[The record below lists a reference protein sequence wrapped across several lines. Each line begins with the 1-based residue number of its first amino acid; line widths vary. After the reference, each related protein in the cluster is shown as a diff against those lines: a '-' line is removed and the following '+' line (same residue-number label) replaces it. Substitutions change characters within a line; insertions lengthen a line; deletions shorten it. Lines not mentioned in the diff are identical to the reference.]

1 LKQIITGY
9 SAHKVSTRRVRHALP
24 VLLLFLLG
32 LPLSSH
38 AQQLSISGFT
48 EPYYDA
54 MLGISAIGRV
64 AKIHLAEGT
73 TVEEGQVILELDQQ
87 LEKLEVQRRNLL
99 WTSKAEVQS
108 AARQAKTLKLHLK
121 ATKDLYKTTGSVPRE
136 ELENQELEHALA
148 VDELRRLEDAERR
161 ENIEYGIA
169 NQQLFRRSLRAPFSG
184 QIAEL
189 LINVGE
195 NCELD
200 TPLVHLV
207 NTSRGYF
214 VANVELSVSQKL
226 TRGQTVELQLQSG
239 LETVSR
245 NAEIV
250 FISPVVDAASGL
262 RKIKAQFD
270 NPDGK
275 IIPGV
280 AGVMILDAGKQYSRR

>member
-1 LKQIITGY
+1 MKQLITEHL
-9 SAHKVSTRRVRHALP
+9 ARKVSARLVGYAWP
-24 VLLLFLLG
+24 VLLFILLW
-32 LPLSSH
+32 LPMNSH
-38 AQQLSISGFT
+38 AQQLSIAGFT
-48 EPYYDA
+48 EPCLDA

-73 TVEEGQVILELDQQ
+73 TVEKGQVILELDQQ
-87 LEKLEVQRRNLL
+87 LEMLEVQRRKLL
-99 WTSKAEVQS
+99 WTSKTEVQS
-108 AARQAKTLKLHLK
+108 AARQVKTLQLHLN

-148 VDELRRLEDAERR
+148 VDELKRLEDAEKR
-161 ENIEYGIA
+161 EKIEYGIA
-169 NQQLFRRSLRAPFSG
+169 NQQLSRRSLRAPFSG
-184 QIAEL
+184 QVAEL

-250 FISPVVDAASGL
+250 FISPVVDPASGL

-270 NPDGK
+270 NPDAD

-280 AGVMILDAGKQYSRR
+280 AGVMVLEAD

>member
-1 LKQIITGY
+1 LKQPITECLAL
-9 SAHKVSTRRVRHALP
+9 AHRAATRPVGIALP
-24 VLLLFLLG
+24 ILVFVLLW
-32 LPLSSH
+32 LPLNGH
-38 AQQLSISGFT
+38 AQQWSIAGFT
-48 EPYYDA
+48 EPYLDA

-64 AKIHLAEGT
+64 AKIHLTEGT
-73 TVEEGQVILELDQQ
+73 TVEKGQVILELDQQ
-87 LEKLEVQRRNLL
+87 LEELEVQRRNLL
-99 WTSKAEVQS
+99 WTSKTEVRS
-108 AARQAKTLKLHLK
+108 AARQVKTLKSHLN

-148 VDELRRLEDAERR
+148 VDELKRLEDAERR

-169 NQQLFRRSLRAPFSG
+169 NQRLSRRSLRAPFSG

-226 TRGQTVELQLQSG
+226 SWGQTVELQLQSG

-245 NAEIV
+245 AAEIV
-250 FISPVVDAASGL
+250 FISPVVDPASGL

-270 NPDGK
+270 NLHGN

-280 AGVMILDAGKQYSRR
+280 AGVMILDAQKQ

>member
-1 LKQIITGY
+1 MTHRAATWL
-9 SAHKVSTRRVRHALP
+9 VRFASP
-24 VLLLFLLG
+24 VLLFILVG
-32 LPLSSH
+32 LPLNSH

-48 EPYYDA
+48 EPYFDA

-64 AKIHLAEGT
+64 AKIHLPEGT

-87 LEKLEVQRRNLL
+87 LEELEVQRRKLL
-99 WTSKAEVQS
+99 WTSKTEVQS
-108 AARQAKTLKLHLK
+108 AARQVKTLRSHLK
-121 ATKDLYKTTGSVPRE
+121 ATKKLYKTTGSVPRE
-136 ELENQELEHALA
+136 ELENQQLEHALA
-148 VDELRRLEDAERR
+148 VDELKRLEDAEKR
-161 ENIEYGIA
+161 EEIEYSIA
-169 NQQLFRRSLRAPFSG
+169 NQQLSRRSLRAPFSG

-189 LINVGE
+189 LIDVGE
-195 NCELD
+195 NCEID

-226 TRGQTVELQLQSG
+226 SLGQTVELQLQSG

-245 NAEIV
+245 NAQIV
-250 FISPVVDAASGL
+250 FISPVVDPASGL

-270 NPDGK
+270 NPDGN

-280 AGVMILDAGKQYSRR
+280 AGVMVLDADNQP

>member
-1 LKQIITGY
+1 LKQPTTECL
-9 SAHKVSTRRVRHALP
+9 AHRAPTRPIRTALP
-24 VLLLFLLG
+24 VLLFILLW
-32 LPLSSH
+32 LPLNGQ

-48 EPYYDA
+48 EPYFDA

-73 TVEEGQVILELDQQ
+73 TVERGQVILELDQQ
-87 LEKLEVQRRNLL
+87 LEELEVQRRKLL
-99 WTSKAEVQS
+99 WTSKTEVQS
-108 AARQAKTLKLHLK
+108 AARQVKTLRSHLK

-148 VDELRRLEDAERR
+148 VDELKRLQDAEMR
-161 ENIEYGIA
+161 EEIEYGIA

-207 NTSRGYF
+207 DTSSGYF

-226 TRGQTVELQLQSG
+226 KYSQTVELQLQSG
-239 LETVSR
+239 RETVSR
-245 NAEIV
+245 NAKIV
-250 FISPVVDAASGL
+250 FISPVVDPASGL

-270 NPDGK
+270 NPDGN

-280 AGVMILDAGKQYSRR
+280 AGVMVLDAD

>member
-1 LKQIITGY
+1 LKPIITEY
-9 SAHKVSTRRVRHALP
+9 LARKVSTRLVRRAWP
-24 VLLLFLLG
+24 VLLFFLLG
-32 LPLSSH
+32 LPFNSH
-38 AQQLSISGFT
+38 AQQMSISGFT
-48 EPYYDA
+48 EPYFDA
-54 MLGISAIGRV
+54 LLGISAIGRV

-87 LEKLEVQRRNLL
+87 LETLEVQRRKLL
-99 WTSKAEVQS
+99 WTSKAEVTS
-108 AARQAKTLKLHLK
+108 AARQAKTLKLHLD
-121 ATKDLYKTTGSVPRE
+121 ATKDLYRTTGSVPRE
-136 ELENQELEHALA
+136 ELENEELEHALA
-148 VDELRRLEDAERR
+148 VDELRRLQDAERR
-161 ENIEYGIA
+161 EKIEYGIA

-207 NTSRGYF
+207 NTYRGYF

-226 TRGQTVELQLQSG
+226 TLGQTVELQLQSG

-250 FISPVVDAASGL
+250 FISPVVDPASGL
-262 RKIKAQFD
+262 RKIKAQYE
-270 NPDGK
+270 NPHGN

-280 AGVMILDAGKQYSRR
+280 AGVMILDAEKK

>member
-1 LKQIITGY
+1 MKQIITEY
-9 SAHKVSTRRVRHALP
+9 LVPRASTRLFRHAWP

-32 LPLSSH
+32 LPLNSH

-48 EPYYDA
+48 EPYFDA
-54 MLGISAIGRV
+54 LLGISAIGRV
-64 AKIHLAEGT
+64 AKIHLPEGT
-73 TVEEGQVILELDQQ
+73 TVEKGQVILELDQQ
-87 LEKLEVQRRNLL
+87 LETLEVQRRKLL
-99 WTSKAEVQS
+99 WASKAEVQS
-108 AARQAKTLKLHLK
+108 AARQAKTLKLHLT

-148 VDELRRLEDAERR
+148 VDELKRLQDAERR
-161 ENIEYGIA
+161 EKIEYGIA
-169 NQQLFRRSLRAPFSG
+169 NQQLSRRSLRAPFSG

-207 NTSRGYF
+207 NTSHGYF

-250 FISPVVDAASGL
+250 FISPVVDPASGL

-270 NPDGK
+270 NPHGN

-280 AGVMILDAGKQYSRR
+280 AGVMILNAEKQYSRR

>member
-1 LKQIITGY
+1 VKHIIETI
-9 SAHKVSTRRVRHALP
+9 APKVSTRLVRHALP
-24 VLLLFLLG
+24 ILFIFLLG
-32 LPLSSH
+32 LPLNSH

-48 EPYYDA
+48 EPCFDA

-73 TVEEGQVILELDQQ
+73 MVEKGQVILELDQQ
-87 LEKLEVQRRNLL
+87 LETLEVQRRKLL

-108 AARQAKTLKLHLK
+108 AGRQAKTLKLHLN
-121 ATKDLYKTTGSVPRE
+121 ATKDLYRTTGSVPRE

-148 VDELRRLEDAERR
+148 VDELKRLQDAERR
-161 ENIEYGIA
+161 EKIEYGIA
-169 NQQLFRRSLRAPFSG
+169 NQQLFKRSLRAPFSG

-226 TRGQTVELQLQSG
+226 ILGQAVELQLQSG
-239 LETVSR
+239 LETVSC

-250 FISPVVDAASGL
+250 FISPVVDPASGL

-270 NPDGK
+270 NPHGN

-280 AGVMILDAGKQYSRR
+280 AGVMILNAEKQ

>member
-1 LKQIITGY
+1 MKQIITEY
-9 SAHKVSTRRVRHALP
+9 LFHRVPIRLFKHALL

-32 LPLSSH
+32 LPLNSQ
-38 AQQLSISGFT
+38 AQQVSVSGFT
-48 EPYYDA
+48 EPCFDA

-73 TVEEGQVILELDQQ
+73 TVEKGQIILELDQQ
-87 LEKLEVQRRNLL
+87 LETLEVQRRKLL

-121 ATKDLYKTTGSVPRE
+121 ATKDLYRTTGSVPRE

-148 VDELRRLEDAERR
+148 VDELKRLQDAERR
-161 ENIEYGIA
+161 EKIEYGIA

-226 TRGQTVELQLQSG
+226 TLGQTVELQLQSG

-250 FISPVVDAASGL
+250 FISPVVDPASGL

-270 NPDGK
+270 NPHGN

-280 AGVMILDAGKQYSRR
+280 AGVMILDAEKQYSRR

>member
-1 LKQIITGY
+1 MTGIT
-9 SAHKVSTRRVRHALP
+9 LFFLFF
-24 VLLLFLLG
+24 VLLLFPVNG
-32 LPLSSH
+32 H

-48 EPYYDA
+48 EPYIDA
-54 MLGISAIGRV
+54 MLGISVTGRV

-73 TVEEGQVILELDQQ
+73 TVEEGQVILELDQE
-87 LEKLEVQRRNLL
+87 LEELEVQRRKLL

-108 AARQAKTLKLHLK
+108 AARQVKTLRSHLK
-121 ATKDLYKTTGSVPRE
+121 ATKKLYKTTGSVPRE

-148 VDELRRLEDAERR
+148 VDELRRLEDAEKR
-161 ENIEYGIA
+161 EKIEYGFA
-169 NQQLFRRSLRAPFSG
+169 QQQLSKRSLRAPFSG

-189 LINVGE
+189 LIDVGE

-207 NTSRGYF
+207 NTDRGYF
-214 VANVELSVSQKL
+214 VANVEVSVSQKL
-226 TRGQTVELQLQSG
+226 VLGQTVELQLQCG
-239 LETVSR
+239 LETVNR

-250 FISPVVDAASGL
+250 FISPVVDPASGL

-270 NPDGK
+270 NSDGK

-280 AGVMILDAGKQYSRR
+280 AGIMILGTGS

>member
-1 LKQIITGY
+1 LKQIITEY
-9 SAHKVSTRRVRHALP
+9 LARKVPTRLVRIAWP
-24 VLLLFLLG
+24 VLLFVLLW
-32 LPLSSH
+32 LPMNGH
-38 AQQLSISGFT
+38 AQQLRIAGFT
-48 EPYYDA
+48 EPYLDA

-64 AKIHLAEGT
+64 AKIHLTEGT
-73 TVEEGQVILELDQQ
+73 TVEKGQVILELDQQ
-87 LEKLEVQRRNLL
+87 LETLEVQRRNLL
-99 WTSKAEVQS
+99 WTSKAEVRS
-108 AARQAKTLKLHLK
+108 AARQVKTLKLHLK

-148 VDELRRLEDAERR
+148 VDELKRLENAERR
-161 ENIEYGIA
+161 EEIEHGIA
-169 NQQLFRRSLRAPFSG
+169 IQQLFRRSLRAPFSG

-245 NAEIV
+245 SAEIV
-250 FISPVVDAASGL
+250 FISPVVDPASGL

-270 NPDGK
+270 NPDGI

-280 AGVMILDAGKQYSRR
+280 AGVMILDAEKQYSRR

>member
-1 LKQIITGY
+1 LKQPITECL
-9 SAHKVSTRRVRHALP
+9 AHRAPTRPIRTALP
-24 VLLLFLLG
+24 VLLFILVW
-32 LPLSSH
+32 LPLNAQ

-48 EPYYDA
+48 EPYFDA

-64 AKIHLAEGT
+64 AAIHLPEGA
-73 TVEEGQVILELDQQ
+73 TVEKGQVILELDQQ
-87 LEKLEVQRRNLL
+87 LEELEVQRRKLL
-99 WTSKAEVQS
+99 WTSKTEVQS
-108 AARQAKTLKLHLK
+108 AARQVKTLRSHLK
-121 ATKDLYKTTGSVPRE
+121 ATKDLYRTTGSVPRE

-148 VDELRRLEDAERR
+148 IDELKRLQDAEMR
-161 ENIEYGIA
+161 EEIEYGIA

-207 NTSRGYF
+207 NTSSGYF

-226 TRGQTVELQLQSG
+226 TQAQTVELQLQSG

-245 NAEIV
+245 TAKIV
-250 FISPVVDAASGL
+250 FISPVVDPASGL

-280 AGVMILDAGKQYSRR
+280 AGFMVLDADLQP

>member
-1 LKQIITGY
+1 M
-9 SAHKVSTRRVRHALP
+9 TRYALP
-24 VLLLFLLG
+24 MLLFILVW
-32 LPLSSH
+32 LPLNTH
-38 AQQLSISGFT
+38 AQELSIAGFT
-48 EPYYDA
+48 EPYFDA

-64 AKIHLAEGT
+64 AKIHLSEGT

-87 LEKLEVQRRNLL
+87 LEELEVQRRKLL
-99 WTSKAEVQS
+99 WTSKTEVRS
-108 AARQAKTLKLHLK
+108 AARQAKTLKIHLK
-121 ATKDLYKTTGSVPRE
+121 ATKELYKTTGSVPRE

-148 VDELRRLEDAERR
+148 VDELKRLQDAERR
-161 ENIEYGIA
+161 EKIEYGIA
-169 NQQLFRRSLRAPFSG
+169 NEQLFRRSLRAPFSG

-245 NAEIV
+245 TAQIV
-250 FISPVVDAASGL
+250 FVSPVVDPASGL

-270 NPDGK
+270 NPDGN

-280 AGVMILDAGKQYSRR
+280 AGVMVLGADHQP

>member
-1 LKQIITGY
+1 MNQRITEY
-9 SAHKVSTRRVRHALP
+9 LTHRASARLVRSAWP
-24 VLLLFLLG
+24 VLLYILVC
-32 LPLSSH
+32 LPLNSQ

-48 EPYYDA
+48 EPYFDA
-54 MLGISAIGRV
+54 MLGISTIGRV
-64 AKIHLAEGT
+64 AKIHLPEGT
-73 TVEEGQVILELDQQ
+73 TVEKGQVILELDQQ
-87 LEKLEVQRRNLL
+87 LENLEVQRRKLL

-108 AARQAKTLKLHLK
+108 AARQVKTLKSHLK
-121 ATKDLYKTTGSVPRE
+121 ATKVLYKTTGSVPRE
-136 ELENQELEHALA
+136 ELENQELEYALA
-148 VDELRRLEDAERR
+148 VDELKRLEDAESR
-161 ENIEYGIA
+161 EKIEYGIA
-169 NQQLFRRSLRAPFSG
+169 NEQLSKRSLRAPFSG

-207 NTSRGYF
+207 DTRRGYF

-226 TRGQTVELQLQSG
+226 TSGQTVELQLQSG

-245 NAEIV
+245 KGEIV
-250 FISPVVDAASGL
+250 FISPVVDPASGL
-262 RKIKAQFD
+262 RKIKARFD

-280 AGVMILDAGKQYSRR
+280 AGVMVLDAAHQP

>member
-1 LKQIITGY
+1 M
-9 SAHKVSTRRVRHALP
+9 
-24 VLLLFLLG
+24 
-32 LPLSSH
+32 
-38 AQQLSISGFT
+38 
-48 EPYYDA
+48 DA

-64 AKIHLAEGT
+64 AKIHLPEGT
-73 TVEEGQVILELDQQ
+73 TVEKGQVILELDQQ
-87 LEKLEVQRRNLL
+87 LETLEVQRRKLL

-108 AARQAKTLKLHLK
+108 AGRQAKTLKLHLK
-121 ATKDLYKTTGSVPRE
+121 ATKDLYRTTGSVPRE

-148 VDELRRLEDAERR
+148 VDELKRLQDAERR
-161 ENIEYGIA
+161 EKIEFGIA

-214 VANVELSVSQKL
+214 VANVELRVSEKL
-226 TRGQTVELQLQSG
+226 TQGQTVELQLQSG
-239 LETVSR
+239 LEIVKR

-250 FISPVVDAASGL
+250 FISPVVDPASGL

-270 NPDGK
+270 NLHGN

-280 AGVMILDAGKQYSRR
+280 AGVMILDAQKQ

>member
-1 LKQIITGY
+1 MKQPITGCL
-9 SAHKVSTRRVRHALP
+9 AHRTPSRPIRTALP
-24 VLLLFLLG
+24 VLLLILVW
-32 LPLSSH
+32 LPLNSH

-48 EPYYDA
+48 EPYFDA

-64 AKIHLAEGT
+64 AKIHLSEGT
-73 TVEEGQVILELDQQ
+73 TVEKGQVILELDQQ
-87 LEKLEVQRRNLL
+87 LEELEVQRRKLL
-99 WTSKAEVQS
+99 WTSKTEVQS
-108 AARQAKTLKLHLK
+108 AARQVKTLRSHLK

-148 VDELRRLEDAERR
+148 LDELKRLQDAERR
-161 ENIEYGIA
+161 EKIEYGIA
-169 NQQLFRRSLRAPFSG
+169 NEKLFRRSLRAPFSG
-184 QIAEL
+184 QIAEM

-214 VANVELSVSQKL
+214 VANVELNVSQKL
-226 TRGQTVELQLQSG
+226 THGQTVGLQLQSG
-239 LETVSR
+239 PETVSR

-250 FISPVVDAASGL
+250 FISPVVDPASGL

-270 NPDGK
+270 NPDGS

-280 AGVMILDAGKQYSRR
+280 AGVMVLDAD

>member
-1 LKQIITGY
+1 MKQLITECL
-9 SAHKVSTRRVRHALP
+9 APRASTRLVKTALP
-24 VLLLFLLG
+24 VLLLILVW
-32 LPLSSH
+32 LPLNSQ
-38 AQQLSISGFT
+38 AQQLSITGFT
-48 EPYYDA
+48 EPYFDA

-64 AKIHLAEGT
+64 ATIHLPEGA
-73 TVEEGQVILELDQQ
+73 TVEKGQVILELDQQ
-87 LEKLEVQRRNLL
+87 LEELEVQRRKLL
-99 WTSKAEVQS
+99 WTSKTEVQS
-108 AARQAKTLKLHLK
+108 AARQVKTLRSHLK

-148 VDELRRLEDAERR
+148 IDELKRLQDAERR
-161 ENIEYGIA
+161 EKIEYGIA
-169 NQQLFRRSLRAPFSG
+169 NQQLSRRSLRAPFSG

-214 VANVELSVSQKL
+214 VANVELNVSQKL
-226 TRGQTVELQLQSG
+226 TQGQTVELQLQSG
-239 LETVSR
+239 PETVSR
-245 NAEIV
+245 KAEIV
-250 FISPVVDAASGL
+250 FISPVVDPASGL

-280 AGVMILDAGKQYSRR
+280 AGVMVLDAD